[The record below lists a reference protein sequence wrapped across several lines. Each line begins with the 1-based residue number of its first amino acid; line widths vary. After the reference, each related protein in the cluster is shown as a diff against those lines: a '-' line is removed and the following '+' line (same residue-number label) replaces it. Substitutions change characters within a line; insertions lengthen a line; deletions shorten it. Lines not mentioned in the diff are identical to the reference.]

1 MGCKQ
6 KERRFMGVSTNV
18 ALVDET
24 GRIPAADLSRVA
36 AALSKQVANDFAPV
50 WGIKATVSAFPNLAS
65 VPSGHRP
72 IIVQDRL
79 DEPGALGYHT
89 DKNGQPYALV
99 MFTHS
104 YSLTCSHE
112 LLEMLADPL
121 GNNLLTSRPV
131 ARHEHNVQYLVEVC
145 DPCEDANFA
154 YTIDGV
160 LVSDFY
166 TPAYFQAHR
175 APGTK
180 YDFTGHIEH
189 PRQVLRGGY
198 LSWLNLD
205 NNHIEQ
211 EVYFG
216 IQPEVRDLGDASQ
229 RGGMS
234 LREFVDSRTEHPG
247 IDTGLPT
254 DHPVLVEAV
263 EKWKANGEA
272 AEKAAERLRQE
283 LADLG

>member
-1 MGCKQ
+1 MAL
-6 KERRFMGVSTNV
+6 STNV

-24 GRIPAADLSRVA
+24 GSIPAGDLSRVA
-36 AALSKQVANDFAPV
+36 AALSKQVANDYAPI
-50 WGIKATVSAFPNLAS
+50 WGIRATVSAFPNLAR
-65 VPSGHRP
+65 VPSGYHP
-72 IIVQDRL
+72 IIIQDQL
-79 DEPGALGYHT
+79 DDPGALGYHT

-99 MFTHS
+99 MLTDS

-112 LLEMLADPL
+112 LLEMITDPL
-121 GNNLLTSRPV
+121 GNRMVTSRPV
-131 ARHEHNVQYLVEVC
+131 ARHEHNVRFLVEVC

-175 APGTK
+175 ARGTR
-180 YDFTGHIEH
+180 YDFTGHIEQ
-189 PRQVLRGGY
+189 PRQVLQGGY

-205 NNHIEQ
+205 NNHLEQ
-211 EVYFG
+211 EVYFD
-216 IQPEVRDLGDASQ
+216 IQPEIRDLGDASD

-234 LREFVDSRTEHPG
+234 LREFVDSKTEHPG
-247 IDTGLPT
+247 IDRGLSA

-263 EKWKANGEA
+263 KKWEANAEA
-272 AEKAAERLRQE
+272 AEKAAQRLRQE